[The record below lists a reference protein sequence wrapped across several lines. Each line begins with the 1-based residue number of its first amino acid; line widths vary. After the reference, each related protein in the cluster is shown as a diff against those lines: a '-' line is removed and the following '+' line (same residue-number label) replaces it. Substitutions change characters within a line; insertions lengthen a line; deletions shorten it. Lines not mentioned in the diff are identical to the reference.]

1 MKELDELYMRRC
13 ITLAH
18 NGLGSVQPNPM
29 VGAVIVVDGKVVGEG
44 WHKKYGGPHAEIN
57 AINSLSDKELLKKAT
72 MYVSLEPCAHF
83 GKTPPCA
90 NALVECGVKRVVI
103 GSTDPNPKVNG
114 KGIGILRAAG
124 IEVTIGVLQ
133 KECDFLNR
141 RFFTFH
147 NKKRPYII
155 LKWAQTKDGY
165 MDILRPDP
173 EKEYKYWITNA
184 ELRTLTHKW
193 RSEEDAILV
202 GYNTFKNDKPLL
214 TNRLY
219 SGKNPVPVV
228 LGRNEIKIGD
238 NLFSLSSENNSM
250 DEIMQLLYNQNIQS
264 VIVEGGRK
272 TLDRFLEADLY
283 DEVRILVGN
292 KIWGEGVPAP
302 SLPAQ
307 PSKELSVAGDTV
319 KYIFRQK

>member
-1 MKELDELYMRRC
+1 MKADDELYMRRC
-13 ITLAH
+13 IALAN
-18 NGLGSVQPNPM
+18 NGLGSVSPNPL
-29 VGAVIVVDGKVVGEG
+29 VGAVIVADGKIAGEG

-57 AINSLSDKELLKKAT
+57 AINSLADKEVLKHST
-72 MYVSLEPCAHF
+72 MYVSLEPCSHF

-90 NALVECGVKRVVI
+90 NALVNYGVKRVVI

-114 KGIGILRAAG
+114 KGIAILKAAG
-124 IEVTIGVLQ
+124 IEVTVGVLQ

-165 MDILRPDP
+165 MDVLRPDP
-173 EKEYKYWITNA
+173 EKEYNYWITNA
-184 ELRTLTHKW
+184 ELRTLSHTW
-193 RSEEDAILV
+193 RGEEDAVLV

-219 SGKNPVPVV
+219 SEKNPIPVILSRGNVRIGNETFSFSQEKNSLNEV
-228 LGRNEIKIGD
+228 LH
-238 NLFSLSSENNSM
+238 
-250 DEIMQLLYNQNIQS
+250 LLYNQNIQS
-264 VIVEGGRK
+264 VSVEGGRK

-283 DEVRILVGN
+283 DEIRILTGD
-292 KIWGEGVPAP
+292 KIWGQGVTAPAVP
-302 SLPAQ
+302 VQ
-307 PSKELSVAGDTV
+307 PDKEFSVSGDTV
-319 KYIFRQK
+319 KYIFHKD